1 MEGMD
6 RSAELRLPTVAVPV
20 RVAILGQTPI
30 AAELFVPETSQQ
42 ARAQLLE
49 DVSMVVEKDEGFLP
63 VRGPEGVR
71 LFAKHAVVW
80 IAIRRE
86 VEHDVDEELDMP
98 EEVVTLYD
106 RHHRVEL
113 QLVTGATLVGMLFD
127 SSPADRPRV
136 VDHLNRAKRF
146 LRLWT
151 ADEHYLVNTQQILQ
165 VTELAWSLE

>member
-1 MEGMD
+1 MD
-6 RSAELRLPTVAVPV
+6 PAELRLPTVAVPV
-20 RVAILGQTPI
+20 RLAILAQPPI
-30 AAELFVPETSQQ
+30 AAELFVPETVRQ
-42 ARAQLLE
+42 ARAHLLD
-49 DVSMVVEKDEGFLP
+49 DVSAVVEKDEAFLP
-63 VRGPEGVR
+63 VRGPDGVR

-86 VEHDVDEELDMP
+86 VEHEPDDEVDMP

-106 RHHRVEL
+106 RHHRVEVE
-113 QLVTGATLVGMLFD
+113 LVTGGSLIGMLFD

-151 ADEHYLVNTQQILQ
+151 TDEHFLVNTHQILQ

>member
-1 MEGMD
+1 MERMD

-20 RVAILGQTPI
+20 RLTIAGQAPI
-30 AAELFVPETSQQ
+30 NAELFVPDAHHGRTE
-42 ARAQLLE
+42 LLD
-49 DVSMVVEKDEGFLP
+49 DVSAVVEKDEAFLP
-63 VRGPEGVR
+63 VRGADGVR
-71 LFAKHAVVW
+71 LFAKHAVAW

-86 VEHDVDEELDMP
+86 PEHIDNDELEMP

-106 RHHRVEL
+106 RHHRVEI
-113 QLVTGATLVGMLFD
+113 QLVTGGTLIGMLFD

-151 ADEHYLVNTQQILQ
+151 SDEHYLINTQQILQ